1 MPGSPYFENKPAG
14 LLTWPDLL
22 KLTIFIITPLTFLI
36 YWLGYLLEWLLIIT
50 VISCLRIFVKR

>member
-1 MPGSPYFENKPAG
+1 MPGSPYFENKLAG